1 MRQRNFFPTLLGLT
15 LIAALLIAIPAAPA
29 RAGSDGYSYARI
41 VRLSLVS
48 GDVQIIRSDEAKWE
62 PAVMN
67 MPIQQGMAVG
77 TNDGRA
83 EIEFENG
90 GAIWLGANSVLQF
103 TELALSNGG
112 RITKVNLSQGTATIN
127 PNLAAGD
134 SFLLVTPELQIT
146 PAVRSE
152 FRADV
157 RKDSSSMNVLA
168 GHVSISSLAGTKDVR
183 KGETLAVNASTP
195 TDARIAS
202 ISTTDEWDK
211 WVKSRSS
218 LLSDGQNQSL
228 QYTNAPFSYGMS
240 DLSSYGGWSFF
251 PGFGYGWQPYGVTN
265 GWAPFTGG
273 QWSFYPGLGWTWLSS
288 EPWGWVPY
296 HFGQWSYS
304 PVFGWLWL
312 PGGYGYWSPAPVQW
326 LGLGNRIGWT
336 PVNPVR
342 LGAVHPA
349 AGVPVVVG
357 SKDLGK
363 GGVNKVVT
371 SEQAGEK
378 LQVLSAAPLSNGKI
392 ATPAEL
398 AALQSGGGGSGAPAG
413 HHKSLQQGEPQF
425 VVPTAANLAALHSGA
440 IFDTAQNRFVSVAPT
455 QGAAPVQPIALNAGP
470 RPLKVPAGLP
480 PVHTIGLATGRT
492 GAGSGLIV
500 SAPSSARG
508 TGAASSAGSG
518 SASHGG
524 SRR

>member
-1 MRQRNFFPTLLGLT
+1 MRRRNLFPTFLGLA
-15 LIAALLIAIPAAPA
+15 IVAAVLTAFSAAPA

-62 PAVMN
+62 PALMN

-90 GAIWLGANSVLQF
+90 GAIWLGQNSVLQL

-146 PAVRSE
+146 PAGKSE
-152 FRADV
+152 FRAEV
-157 RKDSSSMNVLA
+157 RKDSSSLSVLA
-168 GHVSISSLAGTKDVR
+168 GHVSVSSLAGTKDLR
-183 KGETLAVNASTP
+183 KGETLALNANAP
-195 TDARIAS
+195 TDAK
-202 ISTTDEWDK
+202 ISSNSSPDDWDK

-228 QYTNAPFSYGMS
+228 QYTNAPFSYGMA

-251 PGFGYGWQPYGVTN
+251 PGFGYGWRPYGVTN

-273 QWSFYPGLGWTWLSS
+273 QWSFYSGLGWTWLSS

-304 PVFGWLWL
+304 PVFGWMWL
-312 PGGYGYWSPAPVQW
+312 PGGYGFWSPAPVQW
-326 LGLGNRIGWT
+326 FGLGNRIGWA

-342 LGAVHPA
+342 PGVVHPVA
-349 AGVPVVVG
+349 AVPVVVA

-363 GGVNKVVT
+363 GGANKVVT
-371 SEQAGEK
+371 GEQAGEK
-378 LQVLSAAPLSNGKI
+378 LQSLSTAPLSNGKI
-392 ATPAEL
+392 ATAAEL
-398 AALQSGGGGSGAPAG
+398 AVLQSNGPAGSSPTG
-413 HHKSLQQGEPQF
+413 HHKSLQAGEQQF
-425 VVPTAANLAALHSGA
+425 VVPTASNLAVLHSGA
-440 IFDTAQNRFVSVAPT
+440 VFDTAQHRFVSVDAKSGVGPP
-455 QGAAPVQPIALNAGP
+455 QAIALNAAP
-470 RPLKVPAGLP
+470 RPLKLPAGLP
-480 PVHTIGLATGRT
+480 PVRTETSATGRL
-492 GAGSGLIV
+492 GAGSGMIA
-500 SAPSSARG
+500 SAPSHSHATG
-508 TGAASSAGSG
+508 TTSSAG

>member
-1 MRQRNFFPTLLGLT
+1 MRQRKFFPTFLGFG
-15 LIAALLIAIPAAPA
+15 LIAALLMTISASPAL
-29 RAGSDGYSYARI
+29 AGSDGYSYARI

-62 PAVMN
+62 PALMN

-146 PAVRSE
+146 PAGNSE
-152 FRADV
+152 FRAHV
-157 RKDSSSMNVLA
+157 SKDSSSLSALA
-168 GHVSISSLAGTKDVR
+168 GHVSVSSLAGTKDLR
-183 KGETLAVNASTP
+183 KGETLAINASAP
-195 TDARIAS
+195 TDAKIAS
-202 ISTTDEWDK
+202 NSSPDDWDK

-218 LLSDGQNQSL
+218 LLTDGQNQSL
-228 QYTNAPFSYGMS
+228 QYTNAPFSYGMA

-273 QWSFYPGLGWTWLSS
+273 QWSFYPGMGWTWLSS

-304 PVFGWLWL
+304 PLFGWLWL

-326 LGLGNRIGWT
+326 MGLGNRIGWT
-336 PVNPVR
+336 PVNPTR
-342 LGAVHPA
+342 LGSVH
-349 AGVPVVVG
+349 AGASVPVVVAT
-357 SKDLGK
+357 KDLGK

-378 LQVLSAAPLSNGKI
+378 MQMLSAAPLSNGKM

-398 AALQSGGGGSGAPAG
+398 AALQSSASGNSAAIG
-413 HHKSLQQGEPQF
+413 HHKSLQPGEPQF
-425 VVPTAANLAALHSGA
+425 TVPTASNLAALRSGA
-440 IFDTAQNRFVSVAPT
+440 VFSTAQHRFVSVGAT
-455 QGAAPVQPIALNAGP
+455 QGAALPQPTALNAAP
-470 RPLKVPAGLP
+470 RPLKIPSGLP
-480 PVHTIGLATGRT
+480 PIRSETLATGRIGT
-492 GAGSGLIV
+492 GGMTGF
-500 SAPSSARG
+500 APSSARS
-508 TGAASSAGSG
+508 TGAASSVGSG
-518 SASHGG
+518 SHGVSG
-524 SRR
+524 HAK

>member
-1 MRQRNFFPTLLGLT
+1 MRQRNFFPTFLGLA
-15 LIAALLIAIPAAPA
+15 LVAVLLIAISAVPTSAA
-29 RAGSDGYSYARI
+29 SDGYSYARI
-41 VRLSLVS
+41 VRLSFVS

-62 PAVMN
+62 PALMN

-112 RITKVNLSQGTATIN
+112 RITKLNLSQGTATIN

-134 SFLLVTPELQIT
+134 SFLLVTPEMQIT
-146 PAVRSE
+146 PAGRSE

-157 RKDSSSMNVLA
+157 TKDSSSLSVLA
-168 GHVSISSLAGTKDVR
+168 GHVSVSSLAGTKDVR
-183 KGETLAVNASTP
+183 KGETLAINANAP
-195 TDARIAS
+195 TDAKIAS
-202 ISTTDEWDK
+202 NSSPNDWDK

-218 LLSDGQNQSL
+218 LLTDGQNQSL
-228 QYTNAPFSYGMS
+228 QYTNAPFSYGMA

-251 PGFGYGWQPYGVTN
+251 PGIGYGWQPFGVTN

-326 LGLGNRIGWT
+326 VGLGNRIGWT
-336 PVNPVR
+336 PVNPAR
-342 LGAVHPA
+342 LGSVHAA
-349 AGVPVVVG
+349 AGVPVVVA

-392 ATPAEL
+392 GTPAEL
-398 AALQSGGGGSGAPAG
+398 AALQSSAAGNSAPAG
-413 HHKSLQQGEPQF
+413 HHRSLQQGEPQF
-425 VVPTAANLAALHSGA
+425 AVPTAGSLAALHSGA
-440 IFDTAQNRFVSVAPT
+440 VFDTAQHRFVSVAAT
-455 QGAAPVQPIALNAGP
+455 QGAAPAQPIALNAAP
-470 RPLKVPAGLP
+470 RPLKMPAGLP
-480 PVHTIGLATGRT
+480 PMRT
-492 GAGSGLIV
+492 GMPTAGRPGTGGGMIGR
-500 SAPSSARG
+500 APSSARSTG
-508 TGAASSAGSG
+508 TGISAG

-524 SRR
+524 SHR